1 MSEQKNLDIPKN
13 QFEKIPSFP
22 QIKETPSVPE
32 KRPESSSEQLDKVA
46 SAQINQLGSA
56 LANDVSQAQ
65 GANYNSE
72 IILEKVEEILS
83 KDMDHVFLSMD
94 ASTQLAFKQKGEETA
109 QKINTILKSTKVKFN
124 EVLNLIIDW
133 LKIIPK
139 VNKYYL
145 EQEAK
150 IKADAIIKLHSKND
164 N

>member
-22 QIKETPSVPE
+22 QIKEVPSVPE
-32 KRPESSSEQLDKVA
+32 KRPESSTEQLDKVS
-46 SAQINQLGSA
+46 SAQVNQLGSVA
-56 LANDVSQAQ
+56 TSDASQNQ
-65 GANYNSE
+65 SPSYDSE
-72 IILEKVEEILS
+72 IILVKVEELLA

-94 ASTQLAFKQKGEETA
+94 AATQLAFKQKGEETA
-109 QKINTILKSTKVKFN
+109 QKINTLLKSTKIKFN
-124 EVLNLIIDW
+124 EILNLIIDW

-139 VNKYYL
+139 VNRYYL